1 MADADKHNASVN
13 ANESAS
19 IDDELASALN
29 GLAET
34 LPQNGR
40 GASAEPESD
49 DADDDTAGESTD
61 VEENGADD
69 DEGDDA
75 GETDDDGEGGQTDT
89 DDASADDDTAKAS
102 AGEPAKEP
110 VKPAIPSKEERIKE
124 RKLAALEKAL
134 ADSEGITIYEKIAE
148 ATGETEEEVRARIES
163 DDLTTE
169 EKAALYDRE
178 HTMSEAERREADG
191 KKFFDGLLAEIHEAY
206 PETKD
211 VVKTPKD
218 LDDEETFRL
227 LILSGKKSAV
237 EAFRMTNGSKIR
249 RTAPPPSGKGHLQ
262 PDVHSRTKGSATSMS
277 AEEITTLRNLF
288 PGMKDRE
295 IEQLRRKV
303 NS

>member
-1 MADADKHNASVN
+1 MADADKNNASVN

-19 IDDELASALN
+19 IDDELTSALN
-29 GLAET
+29 GIAES

-61 VEENGADD
+61 VEENDVDD
-69 DEGDDA
+69 GEGDDA
-75 GETDDDGEGGQTDT
+75 GETDDDSEDGEADAGSQATTDANKAGEGKPSQ
-89 DDASADDDTAKAS
+89 K
-102 AGEPAKEP
+102 P
-110 VKPAIPSKEERIKE
+110 VKPATPSKEERIKE

-134 ADSEGITIYEKIAE
+134 ADSDGITIYEKIAE
-148 ATGETEEEVRARIES
+148 ATGETEEEVKARIES

-178 HTMSEAERREADG
+178 HTMSEAERREAAG
-191 KKFFDGLLAEIHEAY
+191 KKFFDGLLAEIYEAY
-206 PETKD
+206 PETRD

-227 LILSGKKSAV
+227 LIMSGKKSAV

-249 RTAPPPSGKGHLQ
+249 RAAPPPSGKGHLQ

-303 NS
+303 NP

>member
-1 MADADKHNASVN
+1 MADADKNNASVN

-19 IDDELASALN
+19 IDDELTSALN
-29 GLAET
+29 GIAET

-61 VEENGADD
+61 AEENDADD
-69 DEGDDA
+69 DEGDGT
-75 GETDDDGEGGQTDT
+75 GETDDDGEDGEA
-89 DDASADDDTAKAS
+89 DANK
-102 AGEPAKEP
+102 AGEGKPSQEP

-148 ATGETEEEVRARIES
+148 ATGETEEEVKARIES

-169 EKAALYDRE
+169 EKAALYDKE
-178 HTMSEAERREADG
+178 HSMSEAERREAAG

-227 LILSGKKSAV
+227 LIMSGKKSAV

-249 RTAPPPSGKGHLQ
+249 RAAPPPSGKGHLQ

-303 NS
+303 NP

>member
-1 MADADKHNASVN
+1 MADADKNNASVN

-19 IDDELASALN
+19 IDDELTSALN
-29 GLAET
+29 GIAEI

-61 VEENGADD
+61 VEENDADD
-69 DEGDDA
+69 DEGDGA
-75 GETDDDGEGGQTDT
+75 GETDDDSEDGEADADSQATADANKAGEGKPSQ
-89 DDASADDDTAKAS
+89 
-102 AGEPAKEP
+102 EPI
-110 VKPAIPSKEERIKE
+110 KPAIPSKEER
-124 RKLAALEKAL
+124 
-134 ADSEGITIYEKIAE
+134 
-148 ATGETEEEVRARIES
+148 VRARYLAAVEKYAKENGFHSVAEMIAEPGE
-163 DDLTTE
+163 DEADAKKRLEADELTIE

-178 HTMSEAERREADG
+178 HAMSEEERREADG

-227 LILSGKKSAV
+227 LIMSGKKSAV

-262 PDVHSRTKGSATSMS
+262 PDVHSKTKGSATSMS